1 MIPYLF
7 VTDRPEKW
15 ADLFPAESL
24 VTARDYLTNAA
35 YTSGRAARVINLCA
49 SYRYQSKGYY
59 VSLVAEARKHRPLPA
74 IDTVQDTKLPSII
87 RLLSSELD
95 DAMKRALAAID
106 GTSFDLEVFFARTKE
121 KVFERLGRQIFN
133 LFPAPLVKAHFR
145 KTSDGWGLVNIDLV
159 ALTSVGESSRQFLAQ
174 AVERFITRGH
184 PAAPRKQPPRFYVGI
199 LYDPTEN
206 SQKASNP
213 RAIEKFI
220 DAGRKLGIECELL
233 DKDDYGE
240 IGEYDGLF
248 IRETTAVNHYTYRF
262 ARKAEREGLVV
273 IDDAQSILKCAN
285 KVFLA
290 ELLSRL
296 KIPTP
301 QTVLFDRD
309 MRDATLAQIGL
320 PVVIKKPDSSFSMGV
335 KKAETKE
342 EWLAET
348 TSMFESSELLVAQQ
362 FTPSAFDW
370 RITVLN
376 GELLFACKYFMA
388 HKHWQI
394 YKQTSQRNTRAGRSE
409 AILPGQVPAKV
420 LRTALKAANAIG
432 RGLYGV
438 DLKEV
443 NGEVVVIEVND
454 NPSID
459 AGVEDELLRDELYRR
474 IMSDFLRRMEK
485 RTALKS

>member
-15 ADLFPAESL
+15 ADFFPDGALISAKE
-24 VTARDYLTNAA
+24 YLSNPA
-35 YTSGRAARVINLCA
+35 YSGRPARVVNLCA
-49 SYRYQSKGYY
+49 SYRYQKKGYY

-74 IDTVQDTKLPSII
+74 VDTVQDTKLPSII
-87 RLLSSELD
+87 RLLSSGLD
-95 DAMKRALAAID
+95 EAMKRALTAIE
-106 GTSFDLEVFFARTKE
+106 GTSFDVDIFFARTRE
-121 KVFERLGRQIFN
+121 KAFERLGRQVFN
-133 LFPAPLVKAHFR
+133 LFPAPLLKAQFR
-145 KTSDGWGLVNIDLV
+145 KGADGWTLVNIDLV
-159 ALTSVGESSRQFLAQ
+159 ALSSVTDDQREFLAD
-174 AVERFITRGH
+174 AVRHFINKGRPTPPPKRT
-184 PAAPRKQPPRFYVGI
+184 PRFYVGI
-199 LYDPTEN
+199 LYDPSDP

-213 RAIEKFI
+213 RAIDKFI

-233 DKDDYGE
+233 GKDDYGD
-240 IGEYDGLF
+240 IAEYDGLF

-262 ARKAEREGLVV
+262 ARKAEREGLAV

-301 QTVLFDRD
+301 PTLLFDKDSADRV
-309 MRDATLAQIGL
+309 LEQIGL
-320 PVVIKKPDSSFSMGV
+320 PAVIKKPDSSFSMGV
-335 KKAETKE
+335 KKAETAD
-342 EWLAET
+342 EWRAET
-348 TSMFESSELLVAQQ
+348 TAMFESSELLVAQR
-362 FTPSAFDW
+362 FTPSDFDW
-370 RITVLN
+370 RITVLG

-409 AILPGQVPAKV
+409 AIPPGQIPPKV
-420 LRTALKAANAIG
+420 LRAALKAANAIG

-438 DLKEV
+438 DLKEI
-443 NGEVVVIEVND
+443 NGEVMVIEVND

-459 AGVEDELLRDELYRR
+459 AGVEDELLKDELYRR
-474 IMSDFLRRMEK
+474 VMSEFLRRMEQS
-485 RTALKS
+485 TALKP

>member
-15 ADLFPAESL
+15 PNLFPADSL
-24 VTARDYLTNAA
+24 VTARDYLTDPSIA
-35 YTSGRAARVINLCA
+35 SRKGARVINLCA

-95 DAMKRALAAID
+95 ETMKRALSSHGGSAY
-106 GTSFDLEVFFARTKE
+106 DLEVFFARTKE
-121 KVFERLGRQIFN
+121 KAFERLGRQIFN
-133 LFPAPLVKAHFR
+133 LFPAPLLKAHFR
-145 KTSDGWGLVNIDLV
+145 KTSDGWALVNIDLV
-159 ALTSVGESSRQFLAQ
+159 ALSGVGEDSREFLAD
-174 AVERFITRGH
+174 AIRHFIPRGQ
-184 PAAPRKQPPRFYVGI
+184 PSAPRKQAPRYYLGI
-199 LYDPTEN
+199 LYDKDDPA
-206 SQKASNP
+206 QKASNQ
-213 RAIEKFI
+213 RAIDKFI
-220 DAGRKLGIECELL
+220 DAGRKMGIECDLL
-233 DKDDYGE
+233 GKDDYGD
-240 IGEYDGLF
+240 IAEYDGLF

-273 IDDAQSILKCAN
+273 MDDAQSILKCAN

-290 ELLSRL
+290 ELLARL

-301 QTVLFDRD
+301 QTFLFDKD
-309 MRDATLAQIGL
+309 MRDAALAQIGL

-348 TSMFESSELLVAQQ
+348 TAMFESSELLVAQS
-362 FTPSAFDW
+362 FTPSDFDW
-370 RITVLN
+370 RITVLG

-409 AILPGQVPAKV
+409 AIPPGQVPSKV
-420 LRTALKAANAIG
+420 LRAALRAANAIG

-443 NGEVVVIEVND
+443 NGEVMVIEVND

-474 IMSDFLRRMEK
+474 VMSEFLRRMEQ
-485 RTALKS
+485 RTALKA